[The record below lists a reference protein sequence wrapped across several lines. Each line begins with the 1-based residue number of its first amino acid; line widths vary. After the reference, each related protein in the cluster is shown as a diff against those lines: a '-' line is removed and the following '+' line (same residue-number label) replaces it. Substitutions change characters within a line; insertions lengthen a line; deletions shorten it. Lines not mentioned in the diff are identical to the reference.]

1 MLDPVVTADA
11 GALPGVRYRAGVAR
25 GDWDADPAQLPAL
38 AELDRIHAALL
49 EPPSRGLLQ
58 RLRKQPPAA
67 VPGLYLWG
75 GVGRGKT
82 FLVDLFY
89 DGLPIQAKHRTH
101 FHRFM
106 RDVHARLREHAGER
120 DPLASIAHAAG
131 RRWRVLVLDEFFV
144 TDIGDAM
151 LLGRFM
157 EQLFANGVALVTTSN
172 TAPQNL
178 FKDGLQRESF
188 LPAIAQIQQHCHILE
203 LVSDQDY
210 RLRALTRSPVYRA
223 PLDAA
228 ADEWLAT
235 RWKQIIADAPREDGP
250 LHIEGRDIPVRG
262 IAGGHI
268 WFDFDALCDGP
279 RATGDYIEIAT
290 RFHTV
295 LVGGVPVFDGSND
308 DPGRRF
314 VNLIDEL
321 YDRNVNLVCTADAD
335 PVGLYTGHRLAG
347 PFERT
352 TSRLIEMRSTEY
364 LTTRHRGGSGG

>member
-1 MLDPVVTADA
+1 MLDTAVSA
-11 GALPGVRYRAGVAR
+11 ENAACPGAHYRAGVAR
-25 GDWDADPAQLPAL
+25 GEWDGDPAQQAAL

-49 EPPSRGLLQ
+49 QPPPRGLLQ
-58 RLRKQPPAA
+58 RLRKQPAKP
-67 VPGLYLWG
+67 VQGLYLWG

-82 FLVDLFY
+82 FLVDLFFE
-89 DGLPIQAKHRTH
+89 GLPIEAKHRTH

-120 DPLASIAHAAG
+120 DPLASIARAAG

-157 EQLFANGVALVTTSN
+157 EHLFANGVALVTTSN
-172 TAPQNL
+172 TAPENL

-188 LPAIAQIQQHCHILE
+188 LPAIAQIQQHCRVLE
-203 LVSDQDY
+203 LVSDHDY
-210 RLRALTRSPVYRA
+210 RLRALTRSPVYLT
-223 PLDAA
+223 PLGADA
-228 ADEWLAT
+228 DNWLAT
-235 RWKQIIADAPREDGP
+235 RWEEIADGSPRRDGP
-250 LHIEGRDIPVRG
+250 LHIDDRDIPVRG
-262 IAGGHI
+262 IAEGHI

-290 RFHTV
+290 EFHTV
-295 LVGGVPVFDGSND
+295 LIGDIPVFDGSND
-308 DPGRRF
+308 DPARRF

-321 YDRNVNLVCTADAD
+321 YDRNVNLVCTAAAE
-335 PVGLYTGHRLAG
+335 PVELYTGHRLAG

-364 LTTRHRGGSGG
+364 LTAEHRS